1 MRSLLPRLTLLAA
14 LLATFFLHAADSLS
28 GKWTMVMDTPGG
40 ERRATPTLALDGENV
55 TGTWDSSEVKGTF
68 KEGRL
73 ELEFPLSSSE
83 AGYKAIFKVSR

>member
-1 MRSLLPRLTLLAA
+1 
-14 LLATFFLHAADSLS
+14 
-28 GKWTMVMDTPGG
+28 MDTPGG

-83 AGYKAIFKVSR
+83 AGYKAIFKVSAKLEGEELKGTWNWATYNGALTGKKQ